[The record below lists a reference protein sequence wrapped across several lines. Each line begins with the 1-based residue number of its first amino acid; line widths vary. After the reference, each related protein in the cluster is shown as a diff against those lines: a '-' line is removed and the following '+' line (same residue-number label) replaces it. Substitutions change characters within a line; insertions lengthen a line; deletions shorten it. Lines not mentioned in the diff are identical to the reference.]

1 MVTLG
6 QWNLNFLFLR
16 KAFLKKQF
24 ILNWEAKVFKTVCI
38 YYNECDLFIYPENAS
53 YFYFLKNSILSKNTF
68 YPFKGRLETSLLWD
82 LILVCE
88 RIQKSNFW
96 ASTRVSLYKA
106 WRTDSIKTPWGNL
119 SDCSLS
125 SWEPVCSLSHETRGF
140 SHLLLLCLL
149 LPSYPSHPGRF
160 LVLSGTQQSSAEGL
174 SFPPILI
181 QLIDKK

>member
-1 MVTLG
+1 MVTCTQQVFNKYLFNKLINYKQKETYGMMLPKMLTMVALG
-6 QWNLNFLFLR
+6 QWNLNFFFK

-24 ILNWEAKVFKTVCI
+24 ILNWEAKVFKAVCI
-38 YYNECDLFIYPENAS
+38 YYNECDLFIYLENAS

-119 SDCSLS
+119 SDCTSLLLGAGLLSLS
-125 SWEPVCSLSHETRGF
+125 
-140 SHLLLLCLL
+140 
-149 LPSYPSHPGRF
+149 
-160 LVLSGTQQSSAEGL
+160 
-174 SFPPILI
+174 
-181 QLIDKK
+181 